1 MIPVAPA
8 GLPCIPGVPLLGCS
22 VSSLGG
28 DVARSAASAAAD
40 GLLSAFTSYLSAAD
54 SWLVGHVIGLFN
66 ASPELRGK
74 WFAGAYHA
82 MMRAFEVVVTPM
94 LLVATIGAI
103 IRQDLNRLGRI
114 WAVGLPVAAI
124 AAGAA
129 TLFTDLGLQATD
141 SLTSLVVGGQL
152 NLHGA
157 LLNLTGDTVATG
169 SPVLVAMGIYLL
181 ALAGALMVWLE
192 LVLRSAAIYVA
203 VFFMPLALAT
213 FIWPSMATVAKRS
226 VQVLVALVLSKFVI
240 FATLWLGLSVVAGD
254 SSIDGA
260 LEGAGILLLA
270 SFAPFA
276 LLKLVPVVEV
286 GAIAHLEGLSR
297 RPFRAASR
305 TAAVAAAPSHPAVQR
320 ILAARG
326 TSESSKPES
335 SPVQAQPLPVRIP
348 DYRVPA
354 GGASDG

>member
-1 MIPVAPA
+1 
-8 GLPCIPGVPLLGCS
+8 
-22 VSSLGG
+22 
-28 DVARSAASAAAD
+28 
-40 GLLSAFTSYLSAAD
+40 
-54 SWLVGHVIGLFN
+54 
-66 ASPELRGK
+66 
-74 WFAGAYHA
+74 
-82 MMRAFEVVVTPM
+82 
-94 LLVATIGAI
+94 
-103 IRQDLNRLGRI
+103 
-114 WAVGLPVAAI
+114 GLPVAAI

-157 LLNLTGDTVATG
+157 LLNLAGDTVATG